1 MAGFVPSFVWEL
13 GKQEKGVVHALRKF
27 TSSCQRGKELSHA
40 NTRQKLVWPTEAQ
53 SIRETE
59 GKASWRPLSV
69 EIFAMRVK
77 VEFAEDFLRSI

>member
-59 GKASWRPLSV
+59 GKAFHSEGMART
-69 EIFAMRVK
+69 RDQK
-77 VEFAEDFLRSI
+77 GCAEG